1 VEFIL
6 KPQIRYAVLLS
17 PRMFCSNIFFPIILT
32 SQDLPNLSPL
42 DADNIIRDAE
52 KIING
57 QHLDTELGYMKKRKM
72 KMNIF
77 KKVRYALRGTND
89 MERLAVGMERYTDAL
104 LKMCSPNVAR
114 VSG

>member
-1 VEFIL
+1 
-6 KPQIRYAVLLS
+6 
-17 PRMFCSNIFFPIILT
+17 MFCSKIFFPIILT

-42 DADNIIRDAE
+42 NADKIIRDAA

-57 QHLDTELGYMKKRKM
+57 QHLDTEPDYMKKRKM
-72 KMNIF
+72 NMNIF
-77 KKVRYALRGTND
+77 KKVCYALRGTND
-89 MERLAVGMERYTDAL
+89 MERLAVEMDRYIDAL